1 MSVIM
6 VTYDLHKPDDKG
18 YDDLYA
24 YLRTYDFRHPVESVW
39 FLDTGKSPGTIRDE
53 MMKILPYPQHDKL
66 IVIRQKKTGWATY
79 DTPNLVKWFNDPKRT
94 WDL

>member
-18 YDDLYA
+18 YNDLYA

-39 FLDTGKSPGTIRDE
+39 FLDTEKPPTVIIRE
-53 MMKILPYPQHDKL
+53 IIKILPYPEYDKI
-66 IVIRQKKTGWATY
+66 IVIRQKKRGWATY
-79 DTPNLVKWFNDPKRT
+79 NTPNLARWFKDLIRT
-94 WDL
+94 WDP